1 MTSVCKKLHFHKADS
16 SRLIFVNT
24 DQIITFNF
32 VTETKD
38 ILYDFAND
46 FTEQPEF
53 FVFNDSQDVCIIA
66 STIDSLLINLKVYDE
81 VDLDLVYGIKDIKKL
96 IFDDQHFFILAN
108 NKRGMIG
115 NFLLKLEQNESSRFP
130 AKERE
135 ERPEHFLL
143 NSCTKLFIGDCDMC
157 IRNGENKRLANKQL
171 LLSYKSIYINAYSV
185 FVLDLQTGILIFRHE
200 SSCLWESDI
209 TSFFVK
215 RSKDYIS
222 LSAEGMSVMSLHGTQ
237 QKKHVMDDRHKRH
250 LVHSLPSCNYLK
262 LERQNSLRFE
272 CCNERRIVSVQSQ
285 YRCGA
290 GYTKFEDIYK
300 LDFAQLELR
309 ELLILQS
316 IFHSDETRVIFD
328 LIKSQGNYSLFFR
341 SYLELDG
348 QNMVSILAFDNK
360 TVQQLLQPKNE
371 AFFRADYP
379 LFYSNKQLAE
389 VCAPGKRPR
398 KGYVITN
405 AIDTALE
412 SNKIRAVGLILD
424 HIVSYQNNYV
434 SSYLFSNNLTKLMER
449 GIQVHRLLDSD
460 VFSYK
465 F

>member
-1 MTSVCKKLHFHKADS
+1 METFELTSVCKKLHFHKADS

-200 SSCLWESDI
+200 SSHRRRRRTRRRRRRE
-209 TSFFVK
+209 
-215 RSKDYIS
+215 
-222 LSAEGMSVMSLHGTQ
+222 EG
-237 QKKHVMDDRHKRH
+237 
-250 LVHSLPSCNYLK
+250 
-262 LERQNSLRFE
+262 
-272 CCNERRIVSVQSQ
+272 
-285 YRCGA
+285 
-290 GYTKFEDIYK
+290 
-300 LDFAQLELR
+300 
-309 ELLILQS
+309 
-316 IFHSDETRVIFD
+316 
-328 LIKSQGNYSLFFR
+328 
-341 SYLELDG
+341 
-348 QNMVSILAFDNK
+348 
-360 TVQQLLQPKNE
+360 
-371 AFFRADYP
+371 
-379 LFYSNKQLAE
+379 
-389 VCAPGKRPR
+389 
-398 KGYVITN
+398 
-405 AIDTALE
+405 
-412 SNKIRAVGLILD
+412 
-424 HIVSYQNNYV
+424 
-434 SSYLFSNNLTKLMER
+434 
-449 GIQVHRLLDSD
+449 
-460 VFSYK
+460 
-465 F
+465 